1 MIIAPA
7 LKPGDPI
14 RVVSPSGPFDPE
26 LVARGVA
33 WLGER
38 FEVRPGDAPLER
50 QGYLAAPDELRLAEL
65 NAALRDRDARAV
77 VATRGGYGLNRIAHA
92 VDARALRE
100 SPKWIVGF
108 SDVTA
113 LHVEALRAGVAS
125 LHADNV
131 AGLGRG
137 DDRSRASWLSAL
149 EHPLASRRMAD
160 LEIWRSGVATGPV
173 VGGNL
178 TVLFTCFAAGR
189 LEIPRGAV
197 LLLEDVGEAP
207 YRLDRM
213 LSGLLVGGALDGV
226 AAVLVGDFVD
236 SEPGRYGVPASEV
249 LRERL
254 GELKVPLLAGL
265 PVGHGRINEPVHLGL
280 PVRVD
285 GTTATATFGSLDAP
299 TP

>member
-38 FEVRPGDAPLER
+38 FEVRHGDAPLER
-50 QGYLAAPDELRLAEL
+50 QGYLAASDGLRLAEL
-65 NAALRDRDARAV
+65 NAALRDPDARAV

-100 SPKWIVGF
+100 RPKWIVGF
-108 SDVTA
+108 SDITA

-137 DDRSRASWLSAL
+137 DDRSRQSWLSAL
-149 EHPLASRRMAD
+149 ERPFMSRRMTD
-160 LEIWRSGVATGPV
+160 LEVWRGGVATGPI

-178 TVLFTCFAAGR
+178 TVLFACFAAGR
-189 LEIPRGAV
+189 LDIPKGAV
-197 LLLEDVGEAP
+197 LLLEDIGEAP

-213 LSGLLVGGALDGV
+213 LSALLVAGALDGV
-226 AAVLVGDFVD
+226 AAVLVGDVVD
-236 SEPGRYGVPASEV
+236 SDPGRYGVPANEV

-254 GELKVPLLAGL
+254 AELKVPVLAGL
-265 PVGHGRINEPVHLGL
+265 PVGHGRINEPIHLGL
-280 PVRVD
+280 PVHVD
-285 GTTATATFGSLDAP
+285 GTTAMATFGSLDPA
-299 TP
+299 TV

>member
-14 RVVSPSGPFDPE
+14 RVVSPSGPSDPE

-38 FEVRPGDAPLER
+38 FEVRQGGAPREPH
-50 QGYLAAPDELRLAEL
+50 GYLAGSDELRLAEL
-65 NAALRDRDARAV
+65 NAALRDPDARAV

-100 SPKWIVGF
+100 NPKWIVGF
-108 SDVTA
+108 SDITA

-149 EHPLASRRMAD
+149 ERPLASRRVAD
-160 LEIWRSGVATGPV
+160 LETWYGGVATGPL

-178 TVLFTCFAAGR
+178 TVLFACFAARR
-189 LEIPRGAV
+189 LDIPNGAV
-197 LLLEDVGEAP
+197 LLLEDIGEAP

-213 LSGLLVGGALDGV
+213 LSALLVAGALDRV
-226 AAVLVGDFVD
+226 AAVLLGDFVD
-236 SEPGRYGVPASEV
+236 SDPGRYGVPARAV

-254 GELKVPLLAGL
+254 GELRVPILAGL
-265 PVGHGRINEPVHLGL
+265 PVGHGPINDPVHLGL

-285 GTTATATFGSLDAP
+285 GTTATVTFGLRDAA